1 MTETP
6 WESSPEDVAEQRAE
20 VLREP
25 DERFVPARS
34 APDLI
39 PKADPADVVEQLV
52 EVPLD
57 EEEWQ

>member
-20 VLREP
+20 VLP
-25 DERFVPARS
+25 DLDERFVPHQTT
-34 APDLI
+34 PDLI
-39 PKADPADVVEQLV
+39 PKADPADIVEQLV

-57 EEEWQ
+57 EEEWP